1 MKKRQGDP
9 LQIKI
14 PEVIM
19 GALEGL
25 KILDFSTLL
34 PGPYATMMLADMG
47 AEVLKISSAGR
58 PDLVVNYEPFIGD
71 SGISAC
77 QAWLGR
83 NKKTMFLNLRTPEA
97 REIIKEL
104 IMEYDIILEQFRPGV
119 MNRLGIG
126 YEELKAINP
135 RLIYCALTGYG
146 QTGPLRDAAGHD
158 INYLARS
165 GIISHAGKQ
174 ESGPSLMN
182 FQIAD
187 VAVGSMNSVIGIL
200 AAVYHR
206 SMTGKGQFIDVSML
220 DGCIP
225 FNSLDGAGFLVS
237 GKQPGREQELLNGGC
252 LYDYYETKDGEYMSV
267 GSLEPKFWK
276 EFCKA
281 IEREDLIPET
291 VWPKD
296 IDRIKDEI
304 RQIFKTR
311 TKQEWVEIF
320 DQYDACVQPVLN
332 LEEALLEDQHIKER
346 KMVVEVPLP
355 TWGGKKVKQ
364 MATAIHLS
372 ECPCE
377 YKYAGYPLGYHTREI
392 IESLGRDYDE
402 LEKKGVFS

>member
-1 MKKRQGDP
+1 
-9 LQIKI
+9 
-14 PEVIM
+14 M

-58 PDLVVNYEPFIGD
+58 PDLVVNYEPFIED

-174 ESGPSLMN
+174 KSGPSLMN

-206 SMTGKGQFIDVSML
+206 NMTGKGQFVDVSML

-311 TKQEWVEIF
+311 MKQEWVDIF
-320 DQYDACVQPVLN
+320 SHYDACVQPVLN

-392 IESLGRDYDE
+392 IESLGRDYEE

>member
-1 MKKRQGDP
+1 
-9 LQIKI
+9 
-14 PEVIM
+14 M
-19 GALEGL
+19 GALDGL

-58 PDLVVNYEPFIGD
+58 PDLVVNYEPYIED
-71 SGISAC
+71 TGISAC

-119 MNRLGIG
+119 LDRLGVG
-126 YEELKAINP
+126 YEDLKAVNP

-206 SMTGKGQFIDVSML
+206 SMTGKGQFVDVSML

-281 IEREDLIPET
+281 IGREDLIPGT

-296 IDRIKDEI
+296 LDRVKDEI
-304 RQIFKTR
+304 RKIFKTK
-311 TKQEWVEIF
+311 TKEEWVEIF
-320 DQYDACVQPVLN
+320 SQYDACVQPVLN
-332 LEEALLEDQHIKER
+332 LKEALLEDQHIKER

-355 TWGGKKVKQ
+355 TSGGKKVKQ

-372 ECPCE
+372 ESPCE
-377 YKYAGYPLGYHTREI
+377 YKFAGYPLGYHTREI
-392 IESLGRDYDE
+392 IESLGKDYDE
-402 LEKKGVFS
+402 LNKKGVFS